1 MSSKNKYSARKITV
15 VFTSLLM
22 GVTASSY
29 GTIFAQETNS
39 KSTVEMKNDIQG
51 RHIKNPV
58 IEDSNTQKSG
68 KSNNFNEVSL
78 ETDGGSTETSRESEG
93 DKLEVDDIFEEIVKE
108 KIDWNLV
115 DGKAFVDNLLSKV
128 DVDNKRQEIK
138 KLWLAKINE
147 LLKIH
152 INNENLLHIKNILLE
167 GISEDDKKD
176 GESSNNKAVKSEE
189 KDTAREESPENKKA
203 DKEDQ
208 EKDKKETPEE
218 KVSEDKK
225 ESKDNKAVESENK
238 DTAREESPENKK
250 ADKEDQEKDKK
261 ETPEEK
267 VSEDKKE
274 SKDNKEV
281 ESENKDTAREESS
294 DNKKE
299 NKEDQE
305 KDKKETPEEKV
316 SEDKKESKDNKEV
329 ESENKDTA
337 REESSDN
344 KKENKEDQEKD
355 KKETSDGKVLD
366 GESTVENTNK
376 ISNDKKIY
384 NNSKENLVNRER
396 VKNQEL
402 SASLS
407 GRVVTVSFDK
417 NKIDADDVF
426 VGAINDENL
435 NKEIIKKLGN
445 EYKII
450 EVFEIHFKKDG
461 EKLDSKE
468 ERTVKVSVV
477 KNDNAELEVYHIS
490 DNNVLEKV
498 KSKYSDGSLQFKID
512 HFSKFTILER
522 IRVGVKDLESRVQ
535 IVDLTKDEYSVEN
548 KELFKNPIGNNSNNG
563 EKSANGERK
572 NGDLPN
578 TGLESSKTLW
588 WSLIILGITITLI
601 RRRKQ

>member
-78 ETDGGSTETSRESEG
+78 ETDGVSTETSRESEG

-128 DVDNKRQEIK
+128 DVDDKRQEIK

-176 GESSNNKAVKSEE
+176 GESSNNKTVESENKDTAREESPENKKADKEVQEKDKKETSEE
-189 KDTAREESPENKKA
+189 KVSEDKKESKDNKVVESENKDIAREESPENKKA

-208 EKDKKETPEE
+208 EKDKKETP
-218 KVSEDKK
+218 
-225 ESKDNKAVESENK
+225 
-238 DTAREESPENKK
+238 
-250 ADKEDQEKDKK
+250 
-261 ETPEEK
+261 
-267 VSEDKKE
+267 
-274 SKDNKEV
+274 
-281 ESENKDTAREESS
+281 
-294 DNKKE
+294 
-299 NKEDQE
+299 
-305 KDKKETPEEKV
+305 
-316 SEDKKESKDNKEV
+316 
-329 ESENKDTA
+329 
-337 REESSDN
+337 
-344 KKENKEDQEKD
+344 
-355 KKETSDGKVLD
+355 DGKVLD

-407 GRVVTVSFDK
+407 GRAVTVSFDK

-435 NKEIIKKLGN
+435 NKEIIRKLGN

-468 ERTVKVSVV
+468 ERMVKVSVV

-522 IRVGVKDLESRVQ
+522 SRTNTKNLESRVQ
-535 IVDLTKDEYSVEN
+535 MVPLVKEEYNVEEVTLN
-548 KELFKNPIGNNSNNG
+548 NYPGIDDRNNVKLKELSK
-563 EKSANGERK
+563 
-572 NGDLPN
+572 
-578 TGLESSKTLW
+578 TGLSTTKE
-588 WSLIILGITITLI
+588 LGVALLALGVAITI
-601 RRRKQ
+601 RKRSKFH

>member
-78 ETDGGSTETSRESEG
+78 ETDGVSTETSRESEG

-128 DVDNKRQEIK
+128 DVDDKRQEIK

-176 GESSNNKAVKSEE
+176 GESSNNK
-189 KDTAREESPENKKA
+189 T
-203 DKEDQ
+203 
-208 EKDKKETPEE
+208 
-218 KVSEDKK
+218 
-225 ESKDNKAVESENK
+225 VESENK
-238 DTAREESPENKK
+238 DTAREEFPENKK

-281 ESENKDTAREESS
+281 ESENKDTAREESP
-294 DNKKE
+294 DNKKD

-305 KDKKETPEEKV
+305 KDKKETPDGKV
-316 SEDKKESKDNKEV
+316 LEDKKESEKEL
-329 ESENKDTA
+329 
-337 REESSDN
+337 
-344 KKENKEDQEKD
+344 KKEDSSQGKDSEEKKD
-355 KKETSDGKVLD
+355 KDIVNNTVAANKVLPA
-366 GESTVENTNK
+366 K
-376 ISNDKKIY
+376 
-384 NNSKENLVNRER
+384 
-396 VKNQEL
+396 
-402 SASLS
+402 LS
-407 GRVVTVSFDK
+407 GRDVTVSFNKDK
-417 NKIDADDVF
+417 IAADEVF
-426 VGAINDENL
+426 VGAIRDETL
-435 NKEIIKKLGN
+435 NNEIIKKLGN
-445 EYKII
+445 DYKII

-477 KNDNAELEVYHIS
+477 KNDNVELEVYHIA
-490 DNNVLEKV
+490 DNNVLTKITDVSFSPGLLE
-498 KSKYSDGSLQFKID
+498 FRID
-512 HFSKFTILER
+512 HFSKFAILER
-522 IRVGVKDLESRVQ
+522 VRVGEKDLESRVQ
-535 IVDLTKDEYSVEN
+535 IVVPAELDKKEDTKNSSNNSDLGNQNSDKKV
-548 KELFKNPIGNNSNNG
+548 GNNKK
-563 EKSANGERK
+563 ETEE
-572 NGDLPN
+572 LPK
-578 TGLESSKTLW
+578 TGLESEQTIVM
-588 WSLIILGITITLI
+588 SLLALTAAIVI
-601 RRRKQ
+601 RKKQEQ

>member
-78 ETDGGSTETSRESEG
+78 ETDGGSTETFRESEG

-128 DVDNKRQEIK
+128 DVNDKRQEIK

-176 GESSNNKAVKSEE
+176 GESSNNKTVESEE

-225 ESKDNKAVESENK
+225 ESKDNKTVESENK

-274 SKDNKEV
+274 SKDNKTV
-281 ESENKDTAREESS
+281 ESENKDTAREESPE
-294 DNKKE
+294 NKKAD
-299 NKEDQE
+299 KEDQE
-305 KDKKETPEEKV
+305 KDKKETP
-316 SEDKKESKDNKEV
+316 
-329 ESENKDTA
+329 
-337 REESSDN
+337 
-344 KKENKEDQEKD
+344 
-355 KKETSDGKVLD
+355 DGKVLD

-407 GRVVTVSFDK
+407 GRAVTVSFDK

-435 NKEIIKKLGN
+435 NKEIIRKLGN

-490 DNNVLEKV
+490 DNNILEKV
-498 KSKYSDGSLQFKID
+498 KSKYSDGFLQFKID

-548 KELFKNPIGNNSNNG
+548 KELFKNPISNNSNNG